1 MEDLVATDIADIR
14 KNSKLLI
21 NEIPYNVDDAEFMKP
36 GKGRAIYRFKLRNL
50 QDGSTFERTFHSGE
64 KVDEVSVTS
73 QEMQYLYNQDQHYVF
88 MNTETF
94 EQTLLEESILGNKKN
109 FLKDGTLVNVLL
121 MGEKALDVTLPNFVE
136 LKVVESA
143 VSNKTDTV
151 TNQAKMVVL
160 ETGVNLG
167 VPTFIKEGDILKIDT
182 RSGAYVERI
191 TAKK

>member
-1 MEDLVATDIADIR
+1 MATDIEDIR

-21 NEIPYNVDDAEFMKP
+21 NAIPYNVDDAEFMKP
-36 GKGRAIYRFKLRNL
+36 GKGRAIYRLKLRNL
-50 QDGSTFERTFHSGE
+50 QDGSAFERTFHSGE

-73 QEMQYLYNQDQHYVF
+73 QEMQYLYKQDDHYIF

-94 EQTLLEESILGNKKN
+94 EQTFLDEALIGNKKG
-109 FLKDGTLVNVLL
+109 FLKDGTIVNVLL
-121 MGEKALDVTLPNFVE
+121 MGEKTLDITLPNFVE
-136 LKVVESA
+136 LKVIESA

-151 TNQAKMVVL
+151 TSQAKMVVL
-160 ETGVNLG
+160 ETGVSIG

-182 RSGAYVERI
+182 RSGSYVERI